1 MKSEKFKVPKV
12 FKDLKDLKFYGI
24 NSLFNCYFD
33 SFCAGCNDIQSGGNT
48 AEHSS
53 TACHSGS
60 SGQTSGCVVQSY
72 VGGRRRCYYDITV
85 LDTDSKFT

>member
-33 SFCAGCNDIQSGGNT
+33 SFLCRLQRYT
-48 AEHSS
+48 VR
-53 TACHSGS
+53 
-60 SGQTSGCVVQSY
+60 GQYG
-72 VGGRRRCYYDITV
+72 
-85 LDTDSKFT
+85 

>member
-53 TACHSGS
+53 TA
-60 SGQTSGCVVQSY
+60 
-72 VGGRRRCYYDITV
+72 
-85 LDTDSKFT
+85 